1 MAPVTNGGLDGD
13 GADGGSGAEGGFG
26 VCAATPRSDR
36 ATAQASRAIWQ
47 RAIHAGVLTPE
58 TNALAA

>member
-47 RAIHAGVLTPE
+47 RAMLGVLTPE

>member
-26 VCAATPRSDR
+26 VCAATPRSNR
-36 ATAQASRAIWQ
+36 ATAKASRAIS
-47 RAIHAGVLTPE
+47 RPAMAYRP
-58 TNALAA
+58 NYAPCS